1 MGIKQKFAVIDSTNH
16 LIKCF
21 DSYQAADTFRSMNNR
36 FDWLVVLY
44 YPANNRSTIRQV
56 AAVHFCEY
64 ILNISFKGNINS
76 KQECS
81 QFLSIYLEQAK
92 QMYIELKCEY
102 EADRGY

>member
-1 MGIKQKFAVIDSTNH
+1 MDTKQKFAVIDSTNH

-21 DSYQAADTFRSMNNR
+21 DSYQAADAFKSMNNR
-36 FDWLVVLY
+36 FDWLIVLST
-44 YPANNRSTIRQV
+44 NNRSTIRQV

-81 QFLSIYLEQAK
+81 QFLSIYLKQAK

-102 EADRGY
+102 ETDRGY